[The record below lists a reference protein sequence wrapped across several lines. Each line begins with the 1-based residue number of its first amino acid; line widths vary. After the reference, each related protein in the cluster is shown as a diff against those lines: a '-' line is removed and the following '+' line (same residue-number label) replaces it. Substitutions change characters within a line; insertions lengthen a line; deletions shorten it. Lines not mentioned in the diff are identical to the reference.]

1 MALINGRED
10 IMKVPP
16 WKLVNEADGLAIQDE
31 TLACDMI

>member
-16 WKLVNEADGLAIQDE
+16 GTLVNEPDGLAIQDA
-31 TLACDMI
+31 TLGHDMI